1 MQGSTGQ
8 GNQNGQKQGGL
19 SWTQPPSST
28 GAATGNTA
36 QGGMKPLSQTTP
48 SAMPK
53 ISQQAST
60 TAAANKTGS
69 LSSIKKADAK
79 QGTSGAKLTSIF
91 IAGIVVGLIIGWGWF
106 SLGGDTGKVA
116 TTTTPSTSSSSE
128 TTTGTN
134 AGSNTGSAPVVS
146 SGSSG
151 SGITVA
157 TQTAGVQV
165 AVSNISVSVPTWVV
179 VLANVDG
186 KPGNAL
192 GAQMFFP
199 GQSAG
204 TIDLL
209 VKTVAGQSY
218 FVGQF
223 VDNGDHRFSRAD
235 DTQVNTVA
243 GSPMLT
249 SFRVQ

>member
-19 SWTQPPSST
+19 SWTQPPASST
-28 GAATGNTA
+28 GASTPNNA

-48 SAMPK
+48 SAMPPK
-53 ISQQAST
+53 ASQPSSASS
-60 TAAANKTGS
+60 ASKSAP

-79 QGTSGAKLTSIF
+79 AGTSGAKLASTF
-91 IAGIVVGLIIGWGWF
+91 LAGVIVGLIIGWGWF
-106 SLGGDTGKVA
+106 SLGGDNSKVA
-116 TTTTPSTSSSSE
+116 TTTTPNNSSSSE
-128 TTTGTN
+128 TTSGTN
-134 AGSNTGSAPVVS
+134 TNTTPAVVS
-146 SGSSG
+146 SGASG

-157 TQTAGVQV
+157 TQPAGLQV

-199 GQSAG
+199 GQTAG

-209 VKTVAGQSY
+209 VKTVSGKSY
-218 FVGQF
+218 FIGQF

-243 GSPMLT
+243 GSPMLS